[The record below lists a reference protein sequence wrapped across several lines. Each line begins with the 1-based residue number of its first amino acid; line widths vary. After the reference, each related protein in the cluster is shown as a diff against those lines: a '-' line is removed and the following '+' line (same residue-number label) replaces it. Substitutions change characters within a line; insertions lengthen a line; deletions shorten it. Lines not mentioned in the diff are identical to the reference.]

1 MLLNARRPLR
11 SLMAASLLVIIGA
24 CDSNTPS
31 NAAGTSGGQAA
42 ATKAGGATR
51 DWAQTISATPD
62 GGYLMGNPDAKVKVI
77 EFASLTCPH
86 CADFYEN
93 SHAPLQNYVRSGN
106 VSFELRT
113 TLLGNPID
121 PAVTLASRCQGPQA
135 FYRMVGDIFRTQKD
149 WMQTAVNNQAQL
161 QTLQGQPPT
170 DVLMGILRIAGLD
183 GFFAA
188 RGLPAS
194 KLRQCMADTQQIDL
208 LGKIQNDAFRTYK
221 LTGTPGFVIN
231 GETAEG
237 VATWTQLEE
246 KIKAAL

>member
-11 SLMAASLLVIIGA
+11 TFMAASLLVIIGA

-42 ATKAGGATR
+42 ATKTGAATR
-51 DWAQTISATPD
+51 DWTQVVSATAD
-62 GGYLMGNPDAKVKVI
+62 GGFVMGNPNAKVKVI
-77 EFASLTCPH
+77 EFASFTCPH
-86 CADFYEN
+86 CADFYET
-93 SHAPLQNYVRSGN
+93 SHASLQNYIRSGD
-106 VSFELRT
+106 VSLEMRT

-121 PAVTLASRCQGPQA
+121 PAVTLASRCQGAAP
-135 FYRMVGDIFRTQKD
+135 FFRMMGDIFRTQKD
-149 WMQTAVNNQAQL
+149 WMQTAINNQAQL

-183 GFFAA
+183 SFFAA

-194 KLRQCMADTQQIDL
+194 KLRQCMADTKQIDL

-237 VATWTQLEE
+237 VATWPQLEE